1 MPIYEYQCTKKG
13 HIFEV
18 LQSSSEAGPRKCEV
32 CGASPVQKLVSSS
45 SFQLKGSGWYATDYK
60 TPSKGSDLP
69 ANSGKQDPKKNSDIS
84 KEIAC
89 PKKEI
94 TP

>member
-1 MPIYEYQCTKKG
+1 
-13 HIFEV
+13 
-18 LQSSSEAGPRKCEV
+18 
-32 CGASPVQKLVSSS
+32 
-45 SFQLKGSGWYATDYK
+45 LKGSGWYATDYK